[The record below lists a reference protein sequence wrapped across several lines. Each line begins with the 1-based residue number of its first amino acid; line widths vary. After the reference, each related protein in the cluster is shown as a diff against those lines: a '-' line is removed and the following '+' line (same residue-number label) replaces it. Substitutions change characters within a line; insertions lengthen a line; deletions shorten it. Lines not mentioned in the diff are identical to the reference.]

1 MPVNLYLSALES
13 PRNALVSSALN
24 PIPVKLRD
32 LINKD
37 NLAVF
42 LYIVDGFGNYDS
54 RSGSTSYTISASI
67 GLPGQ
72 APIWLRNTWT
82 PITNGW
88 SGNLQTDAAGFDS
101 LFATTGMNPIVPTLE
116 IKAFNL
122 QGVPSTLLQMPVNIY
137 NDQIGG
143 TSPTPDVLVNAIR
156 GSYNLTSGADS
167 GTVTGLAL
175 SSTPV
180 SVLLHPI
187 RKPAGGFN
195 LFATPISGTLTTDGF
210 QFTLSGAPDLSTYW
224 LDYVITFT

>member
-1 MPVNLYLSALES
+1 MPVNLYVSAAES

-24 PIPVKLRD
+24 PIPIKLRD

-37 NLAVF
+37 TLPVYLF
-42 LYIVDGFGNYDS
+42 IVDGFGNYDP
-54 RSGSTSYTISASI
+54 RSGSTDCTIAASI

-72 APIWLRNTWT
+72 APIWLRTAWT

-101 LFATTGMNPIVPTLE
+101 LFTATGMNPIVPTLE

-156 GSYNLTSGADS
+156 GSFNLTSGADS

-195 LFATPISGTLTTDGF
+195 LFAAPVSGTLTTDGF
-210 QFTLSGAPDLSTYW
+210 QFTLSAAPDLSTYW